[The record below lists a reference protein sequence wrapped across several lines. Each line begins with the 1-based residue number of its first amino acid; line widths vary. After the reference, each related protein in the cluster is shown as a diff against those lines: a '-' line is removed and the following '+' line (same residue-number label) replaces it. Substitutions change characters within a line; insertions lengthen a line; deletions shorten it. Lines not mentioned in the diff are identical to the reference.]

1 VDLVLDESE
10 RFCRNAKEACVDVAG
25 EIGRAI
31 RSARR
36 AHGLTQ
42 EQLAELAHTTER
54 TVRDI
59 EKGTGAS
66 SLDTVVAVAAAVGV
80 TIGVVR

>member
-1 VDLVLDESE
+1 MSIP
-10 RFCRNAKEACVDVAG
+10 A
-25 EIGRAI
+25 EIGQAI

-36 AHGLTQ
+36 SHSLTQ
-42 EQLAELAHTTER
+42 QQLAELAHTTER

-80 TIGVVR
+80 TIGVMR

>member
-1 VDLVLDESE
+1 MD
-10 RFCRNAKEACVDVAG
+10 APT

-31 RSARR
+31 RTARR

-42 EQLAELAHTTER
+42 QQLAELVGTAER
-54 TVRDI
+54 TVREI

-66 SLDTVVAVAAAVGV
+66 SLDTVVAVAGAVGV
-80 TIGVVR
+80 AIGVIR